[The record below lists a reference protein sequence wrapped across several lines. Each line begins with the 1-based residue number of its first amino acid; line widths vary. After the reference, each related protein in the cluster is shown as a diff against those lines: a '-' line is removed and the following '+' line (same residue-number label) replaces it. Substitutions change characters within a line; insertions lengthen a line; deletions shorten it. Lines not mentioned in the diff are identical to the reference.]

1 MAWVVDT
8 CVLLDVGL
16 DDPKF
21 GETSEIL
28 LRMKVEDG
36 LCICPVTFV
45 ELAPAFA
52 GDLGALRRFLS
63 GLAVDHAELW
73 QEQDTD
79 RAARAWS
86 RHIARRREY
95 PARSAKRPVADVLI
109 GGFAMRFDGLLTR
122 NTGDFRKLFPGLR
135 LVRPD

>member
-8 CVLLDVGL
+8 CILLDVGL
-16 DDPKF
+16 DDPAF
-21 GETSEIL
+21 GKGSEAL
-28 LRMKVEDG
+28 LQKKAQDG
-36 LCICPVTFV
+36 LVVCPVTFI

-52 GDLGALRRFLS
+52 GNLGALRRFLS
-63 GLAVDHAELW
+63 ALTVDHAEPW

-79 RAARAWS
+79 KAARAWS

-95 PARSAKRPVADVLI
+95 PQHLAKRPVADALI
-109 GGFAMRFDGLLTR
+109 GGFAMRFDGLITR

-135 LVRPD
+135 LICPH

>member
-8 CVLLDVGL
+8 CLLLDVGL

-21 GETSEIL
+21 GEPSEAL
-28 LRMKVEDG
+28 LQKKVEDG
-36 LCICPVTFV
+36 LLICPVTFV

-73 QEQDTD
+73 QDQDTD

-86 RHIARRREY
+86 RHITRRRED

>member
-8 CVLLDVGL
+8 CILLDVGL
-16 DDPKF
+16 DDPTF
-21 GETSEIL
+21 GEISEAL
-28 LRMKVEDG
+28 LQEKVEDG
-36 LCICPVTFV
+36 LLICPVTFV

-73 QEQDTD
+73 QDQDTD

-95 PARSAKRPVADVLI
+95 PARFAKRPVADVLI

-122 NTGDFRKLFPGLR
+122 NTKDFRKLFPGLR
-135 LVRPD
+135 LIRPH